1 MTASLAENGHSLLAN
16 RKEVKSALDSY
27 CFFATDG
34 TYQQRAHRVVV
45 LKMLWRLNPSQIL
58 DLAI

>member
-45 LKMLWRLNPSQIL
+45 LKMLWRLNPS
-58 DLAI
+58 